1 MFNCG
6 TIGDARKKQ
15 TRYSLT
21 IKVSPSQTC
30 SALDKGFES
39 AVTVQA
45 LPAGLRRFCRA
56 SNHIERLN
64 RELKRRS
71 SVISI
76 FPNEESLV
84 KTMSAVL
91 IEESHNKES
100 GRVLCSSKIFKEF
113 MTPEVK
119 NTLFGIG
126 NGQHHVMAAPEA
138 ITYPLRK
145 GNLLNNPDFTG
156 CHLIY
161 LKIQIIKGWKSCSGF
176 PPLLNWLDYFLRIKE
191 PACRWRRRRRR
202 SSCAGW

>member
-1 MFNCG
+1 M
-6 TIGDARKKQ
+6 
-15 TRYSLT
+15 
-21 IKVSPSQTC
+21 
-30 SALDKGFES
+30 
-39 AVTVQA
+39 TVQA

-84 KTMSAVL
+84 KIMSAVL

-119 NTLFGIG
+119 THCSELG
-126 NGQHHVMAAPEA
+126 
-138 ITYPLRK
+138 
-145 GNLLNNPDFTG
+145 TG
-156 CHLIY
+156 
-161 LKIQIIKGWKSCSGF
+161 STM
-176 PPLLNWLDYFLRIKE
+176 
-191 PACRWRRRRRR
+191 
-202 SSCAGW
+202 